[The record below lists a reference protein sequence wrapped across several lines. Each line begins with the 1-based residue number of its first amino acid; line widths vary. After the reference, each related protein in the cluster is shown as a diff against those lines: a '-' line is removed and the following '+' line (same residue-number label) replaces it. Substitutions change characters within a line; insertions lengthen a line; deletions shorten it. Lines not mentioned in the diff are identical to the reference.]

1 MTAPARD
8 AGTMT
13 SDAAINTTR
22 WTGWRITAYF
32 VLVLI
37 TFLVAQFL
45 GVAALAVMLALGDPA
60 FDAREWLD
68 QNQMSGNVLFAGAL
82 ASTAICVPL
91 IVALAGS
98 DRWRFLGIQK
108 TSVRSLLVW
117 CGVLIAFVAVSDLI
131 TVSLGRPIVPDVMLE
146 GFSAGHT
153 ISLLLALLL
162 LAPLFE
168 ELFFRGFL
176 LGALQA
182 AGAHQ
187 WVAAA
192 TTSALWS
199 VLHLQYDLY
208 GIVSIFAGGLLLA
221 AARFSTGSILPC
233 LGMHGLMNL
242 IASVETAYRAST
254 AAG

>member
-1 MTAPARD
+1 MI
-8 AGTMT
+8 
-13 SDAAINTTR
+13 SDSAINTTR
-22 WTGWRITAYF
+22 WTVWRVAGYF

-45 GVAALAVMLALGDPA
+45 GVAALAVMLALSDPA
-60 FDAREWLD
+60 FDAREWIN
-68 QNQMSGNVLFAGAL
+68 QNQLSGNVLAAGSL

-91 IVALAGS
+91 VVALAGS

-108 TSVRSLLVW
+108 TSVRSLLFW

-131 TVSLGRPIVPDVMLE
+131 TVSMGRPIVPDVMVK
-146 GFSAGHT
+146 GFSSGHP
-153 ISLLLALLL
+153 IGLLLALLL
-162 LAPLFE
+162 FAPLFE

-182 AGAHQ
+182 VGAHQ

-192 TTSALWS
+192 TSAALWS

-221 AARFSTGSILPC
+221 AARSSTGSILPC
-233 LGMHGLMNL
+233 FGMHSLMNL
-242 IASVETAYRAST
+242 IATIETAYRAG
-254 AAG
+254 AAAA